1 MKKRFLIGM
10 VAAVA
15 VLTMAGCGKSV
26 TEATPEEISSAAESV
41 GIDGSYAV
49 EVIEELT
56 EQQKLEKEITDFCR
70 EFVSKSYGEN
80 LDNNEPDWE
89 WLKEHTCD
97 LVINGVCERD
107 AHYEQ
112 YLHFAETNP
121 GEEYRYQNEYFTRF
135 PVSTFDKGSLDWEN
149 IDIRETSISFGV
161 SELEGL
167 EGMYFVTISGTQTW
181 KDGSQD
187 SMGIDIYV
195 YKISGE
201 WKVFRSYLK
210 TF

>member
-10 VAAVA
+10 VAALT

-80 LDNNEPDWE
+80 LDNNEPDWD

-107 AHYEQ
+107 EYYEQ

-121 GEEYRYQNEYFTRF
+121 GEEYRYKNEYFKMF
-135 PVSTFDKGSLDWEN
+135 DYSTFDKGSLDWEN
-149 IDIRETSISFGV
+149 IKIREDSISYGV

-167 EGMYFVTISGTQTW
+167 EGMYYVSINGTRTRDNGNQ
-181 KDGSQD
+181 S
-187 SMGIDIYV
+187 SMSVDMYIYKV
-195 YKISGE
+195 NGE
-201 WKVFRSYLK
+201 WKAFRPSLSIS
-210 TF
+210 

>member
-1 MKKRFLIGM
+1 MKKRFLIGI
-10 VAAVA
+10 VAAVT

-26 TEATPEEISSAAESV
+26 TEATPDEISSAAESV

-121 GEEYRYQNEYFTRF
+121 GEEYRYKNEYFTRF
-135 PVSTFDKGSLDWEN
+135 YNSTFDKGSLDWEN
-149 IDIRETSISFGV
+149 IEISEGSISFGV
-161 SELEGL
+161 DELDGL
-167 EGMYFVTISGTQTW
+167 EGMYYVTINGTQTW
-181 KDGSQD
+181 ADGYQGPMS
-187 SMGIDIYV
+187 IDIRV
-195 YKISGE
+195 YKVNGE
-201 WKVFRSYLK
+201 WKVFRSNL
-210 TF
+210 